1 MALSALALAAAK
13 HAVVRASERGDSA
26 ETERGDSVETAHGDS
41 AETARGDNVETE
53 RQMVEEN
60 LTLLK
65 ELEELKTEIVDLY
78 EIRFLSCV
86 DKYTW

>member
-1 MALSALALAAAK
+1 MGP
-13 HAVVRASERGDSA
+13 RAETEGGDSA
-26 ETERGDSVETAHGDS
+26 ETERGDRGETSRGDS
-41 AETARGDNVETE
+41 AETE

-78 EIRFLSCV
+78 EIRFFLLRRLVYLVIYDSGKV
-86 DKYTW
+86 PRASFAQP